1 VRARGECV
9 VEEGSMFGQ
18 SESGASGEEG
28 CGGTVGIKVER
39 GAVDWICCWLA
50 RSQNRERERQTE
62 TERQRERRERGSPTV
77 AQAKKHNQ
85 SFALASPRP
94 MGSDQPVKK

>member
-1 VRARGECV
+1 VWLRKGVCLDRV
-9 VEEGSMFGQ
+9 QVEQ
-18 SESGASGEEG
+18 
-28 CGGTVGIKVER
+28 VER
-39 GAVDWICCWLA
+39 RVVGGLLGSSLREVQWIGFVAGWQEV
-50 RSQNRERERQTE
+50 RTERETE
-62 TERQRERRERGSPTV
+62 TETERGSPTV

>member
-28 CGGTVGIKVER
+28 CGGTVGNKVER

-50 RSQNRERERQTE
+50 RSQNRERETDRQ
-62 TERQRERRERGSPTV
+62 RDRERRERGSPTV